1 MDAYDLNSLREL
13 ARQHQEERL
22 REAAIERLAHELGG
36 SAQRR
41 PALRLTLGFLLKR
54 GQRADQPRLES

>member
-1 MDAYDLNSLREL
+1 MDAYELNSLRVL
-13 ARQHQEERL
+13 AHQHQEERL

-41 PALRLTLGFLLKR
+41 PPLRLTIGFLLKR
-54 GQRADQPRLES
+54 CQRADEPRLES

>member
-13 ARQHQEERL
+13 THQHQEKRL

-41 PALRLTLGFLLKR
+41 PPLRLTIGFLLKR
-54 GQRADQPRLES
+54 RQRTDQPRLES

>member
-13 ARQHQEERL
+13 TRQHQEERR
-22 REAAIERLAHELGG
+22 REATIERLAHELGG

-41 PALRLTLGFLLKR
+41 PPLRLTIGFWLKR
-54 GQRADQPRLES
+54 RQRADQPRLES

>member
-1 MDAYDLNSLREL
+1 MDAYELNSLRVL
-13 ARQHQEERL
+13 AHQHQEKRL

-41 PALRLTLGFLLKR
+41 PPLRLTIGFLLKR
-54 GQRADQPRLES
+54 RQRAHEPRLES